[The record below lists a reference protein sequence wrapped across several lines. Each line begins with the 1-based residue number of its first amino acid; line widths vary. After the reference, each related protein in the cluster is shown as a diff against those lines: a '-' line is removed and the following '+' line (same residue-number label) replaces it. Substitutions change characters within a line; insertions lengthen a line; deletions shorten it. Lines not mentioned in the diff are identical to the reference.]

1 MQGNRQQLCPAEGGA
16 GRGES
21 RPAGSWKSGQ
31 ICHRQTIRLC
41 VLPRLPLIKLF
52 ALTKEAGR
60 CVLEATSAE
69 VPNGPIGRPVGGWR
83 RSLWPPRWVLLASSG
98 FPPLVSSLATN
109 ILLVSRLLS
118 GNFRDKAANLRVDI
132 PGNWES
138 HIPGINP
145 LSVFCHS
152 ARGHFTVSCVKKKKK
167 KESFQKASI
176 STQ

>member
-1 MQGNRQQLCPAEGGA
+1 MCKATASNFVPQRGGA

-83 RSLWPPRWVLLASSG
+83 RSLRPPRRVLLASSG
-98 FPPLVSSLATN
+98 FPPLVSYKHPACFASPVRKLQ
-109 ILLVSRLLS
+109 RQGRQPPGRHS
-118 GNFRDKAANLRVDI
+118 GELGK
-132 PGNWES
+132 S
-138 HIPGINP
+138 HTWN
-145 LSVFCHS
+145 
-152 ARGHFTVSCVKKKKK
+152 
-167 KESFQKASI
+167 
-176 STQ
+176 